1 MKKKSIQ
8 LEINEDTLKSTFNSL
23 PKGLRIRLISELAR
37 RLADDLRGNPEG
49 EAFQRWFLI
58 ETEGG
63 YGESMW
69 SEELEDEYAKE
80 NFSAV
85 EELCFDLYG
94 LQHKAKHARREL
106 IHKRNERM
114 RLASLAK

>member
-1 MKKKSIQ
+1 MKKSIQ
-8 LEINEDTLKSTFNSL
+8 LEINEDTFKSTFNHL
-23 PKGLRIRLISELAR
+23 PKGLRIRLISELAG
-37 RLADDLRGNPEG
+37 RLADDLRGDPEG

-63 YGESMW
+63 YDQSMW

-85 EELCFDLYG
+85 EELCFSLYG
-94 LQHKAKHARREL
+94 LKHKARHARREL
-106 IHKRNERM
+106 VRRRNERK
-114 RLASLAK
+114 RLASLVK